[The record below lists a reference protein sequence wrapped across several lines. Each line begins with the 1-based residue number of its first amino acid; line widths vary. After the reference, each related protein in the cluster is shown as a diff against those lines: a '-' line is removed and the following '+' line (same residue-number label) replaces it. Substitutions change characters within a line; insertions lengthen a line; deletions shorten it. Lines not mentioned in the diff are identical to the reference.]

1 MSYILDALKKAAEQ
15 RDVHAPAL
23 RRLFTPVPDVAEVPR
38 WRIALVGGGAA
49 LAGAA
54 VVALVWMLWP
64 TATPMPIAT
73 PMIVV
78 ERPDAAPAT
87 AALPEPEIRQP
98 VQPPPPPAPPIVR
111 TTPAPARPKAEK
123 RPAAATPRV
132 VERRPSPDDAPTR
145 SRPTAEPP
153 VIAALRPVA
162 PPAEDPA
169 PAPDVAPIP
178 APPLIPAPSS
188 IPAPAPVRTPRPA
201 TPTPAATTGP
211 RTASPPRTEA
221 GTAMKLEVIVYSDER
236 ARRLAFING
245 RKYVEGDTLLDGTTI
260 QEIQPNAVVILDSGR
275 RVLLRP

>member
-1 MSYILDALKKAAEQ
+1 VSYILDALKKAAEQ

-23 RRLFTPVPDVAEVPR
+23 RRLFAPVPEVAEVPR
-38 WRIALVGGGAA
+38 WRIALVSGGAA

-73 PMIVV
+73 PMVV
-78 ERPDAAPAT
+78 VDRPDAVPAT
-87 AALPEPEIRQP
+87 TALAEPEIRQP

-123 RPAAATPRV
+123 RPAPATPRA
-132 VERRPSPDDAPTR
+132 VEQRPSSDDAPA
-145 SRPTAEPP
+145 RPRPRAEPP

-162 PPAEDPA
+162 PPAEDPE
-169 PAPDVAPIP
+169 PAPDLAPIP
-178 APPLIPAPSS
+178 APPS
-188 IPAPAPVRTPRPA
+188 IPDPAPVRTPRTA
-201 TPTPAATTGP
+201 TPTPAATTAP

>member
-1 MSYILDALKKAAEQ
+1 VSYILDALKKAAEQ

-38 WRIALVGGGAA
+38 WRIALVGGSAA

-123 RPAAATPRV
+123 RPAPATPRV
-132 VERRPSPDDAPTR
+132 VERRPSPDDAPAR

-188 IPAPAPVRTPRPA
+188 IPAPAPVRTPRPV
-201 TPTPAATTGP
+201 TPTPAPTGP